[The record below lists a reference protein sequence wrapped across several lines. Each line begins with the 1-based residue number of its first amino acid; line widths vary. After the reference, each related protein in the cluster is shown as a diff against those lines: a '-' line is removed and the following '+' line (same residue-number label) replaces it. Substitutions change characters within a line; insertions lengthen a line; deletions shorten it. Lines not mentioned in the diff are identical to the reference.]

1 MENSNHPNNPTGVDG
16 QTGQPGA
23 GSAVDRT
30 GGAGGW
36 GGEEAQARSEKKK
49 LTKWRK
55 CKEHVGGRRWVR
67 TGWNQ
72 REQMCFALPV
82 ASLSRGRTGD
92 RPPSSQARGAKLP

>member
-1 MENSNHPNNPTGVDG
+1 MENSNHPNNPIGADG

-30 GGAGGW
+30 GES
-36 GGEEAQARSEKKK
+36 GEEAQATSGEEK

-67 TGWNQ
+67 TRWNQ
-72 REQMCFALPV
+72 REQVCCALPV
-82 ASLSRGRTGD
+82 ASLSPRKDR
-92 RPPSSQARGAKLP
+92 RPPSSQARGTNLP